1 MSPASALKNILDD
14 LKNEAEIEHATLVSR
29 SGMHIAGEV
38 PEDAHQETYVAMSAI
53 LLGSSETATSELQ
66 DELEY
71 VLVELTNSKMLIQSC
86 GPSSILVSKL
96 SSDTELD
103 DALEKTTDA
112 TEKLKDSL

>member
-1 MSPASALKNILDD
+1 MPPASTLKNILDE
-14 LKNEAEIEHATLVSR
+14 LKRNSDVEHTTLVSR

-53 LLGSSETATSELQ
+53 LLGSSETATSELH

-71 VLVELTNSKMLIQSC
+71 VLVELTNSRMLIQSC

-96 SSDTELD
+96 SSKGEIDET
-103 DALEKTTDA
+103 LEKA
-112 TEKLKDSL
+112 YAAIESLKQAL